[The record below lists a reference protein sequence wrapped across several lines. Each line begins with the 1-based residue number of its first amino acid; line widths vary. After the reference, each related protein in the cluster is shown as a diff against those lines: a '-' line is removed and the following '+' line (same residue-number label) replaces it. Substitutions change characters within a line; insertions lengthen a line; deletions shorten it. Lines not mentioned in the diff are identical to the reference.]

1 MACALRNTKISHIL
15 YSVDWPF
22 TMNDKGAHFLRD
34 LEQSGLLQPG
44 DLEKIAYQ
52 NAEEL
57 LKVKANAAT

>member
-22 TMNDKGAHFLRD
+22 IMNDKGSQFLRD
-34 LEQSGLLQPG
+34 LEDSGLLQAG
-44 DLEKIAYQ
+44 DIEKIAYK

-57 LKVKANAAT
+57 LKVKVRATT